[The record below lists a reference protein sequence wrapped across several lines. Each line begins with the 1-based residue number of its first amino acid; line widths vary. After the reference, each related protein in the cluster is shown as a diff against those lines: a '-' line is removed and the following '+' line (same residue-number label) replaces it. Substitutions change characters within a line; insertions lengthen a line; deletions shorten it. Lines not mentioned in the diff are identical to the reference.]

1 MEERLKLDLFGKDLS
16 QIQRYSFEENMS
28 FVNHE
33 PNELTPMHQNL
44 RRITVIND
52 LSTII
57 SQNKILEITNTHRN
71 REVAEIETGYRLKN
85 EAEDLEKSHEFIRA
99 QKEEYEK
106 LIELLK
112 EAENDILEV
121 MSGIENVDEPGEDD
135 EHALL
140 THCFRE
146 LKDDLKYV
154 LQTLCPEYKEDIL
167 NFLR

>member
-57 SQNKILEITNTHRN
+57 SQNKILES
-71 REVAEIETGYRLKN
+71 K
-85 EAEDLEKSHEFIRA
+85 
-99 QKEEYEK
+99 
-106 LIELLK
+106 
-112 EAENDILEV
+112 
-121 MSGIENVDEPGEDD
+121 
-135 EHALL
+135 
-140 THCFRE
+140 
-146 LKDDLKYV
+146 
-154 LQTLCPEYKEDIL
+154 
-167 NFLR
+167 